1 MSTLF
6 SHAEIPLSERRL
18 APMPFDAR
26 PDPFVYIDRQAKHLQ
41 RHIQQLLDAQSDGL
55 LAGLTG
61 QSNDEE
67 VLSNGSST
75 PTISAIG
82 SSERP
87 TTRTIPVRQPP
98 KKKIGLRA
106 ARRGILRSM
115 SELLTLREE
124 ERKVIQTR
132 IHERRNVISE
142 VDVFSNKKTGLEKVI
157 SDMQNDRDDKTTRE
171 AKREAKDLEREIE
184 ELEIKLASMKTRHR
198 HLVQGIAQA
207 ENSAEAKLSSYKES
221 LSMLD
226 SEVRKYLRNPPL
238 QPLKDDSDKPSFY
251 SLNHKRRTLEMA
263 RDHWQAEQSEL
274 RKRQRSVDQEIAA
287 LDEGGPIWQHVL
299 GEISAFEKRLKE
311 EMQQSVILSKTPSS
325 GGQPPVDQ
333 ERGRRILADMEAT
346 TRSLEDNLELAEG
359 KDWKLLVCSIGTEL
373 EALSEGKIMISS
385 IFNLS
390 EDTNEADSK
399 QSPEE
404 DNNKDTGPSNNTNKD
419 ENTTAKPLIDD
430 ASTSD
435 DEHAHDPP
443 ADLLRDTTPNL
454 VPTITRSE
462 DEDDEPDPAWLLSDP

>member
-6 SHAEIPLSERRL
+6 SHVDIPLSDRRL

-26 PDPFVYIDRQAKHLQ
+26 SDPFVYIDRQAKHLQ

-61 QSNDEE
+61 HPDDED

-87 TTRTIPVRQPP
+87 TRTIPVRQPP

-115 SELLTLREE
+115 SDLLTLREE
-124 ERKVIQTR
+124 EKKVIQNR
-132 IHERRNVISE
+132 INQRRNVITE
-142 VDVFSNKKTGLEKVI
+142 VDAFSNKKRGLEKTI

-184 ELEIKLASMKTRHR
+184 ELELKLASMKARHR
-198 HLVQGIAQA
+198 HLVQGIAEA

-221 LSMLD
+221 LSILD

-238 QPLKDDSDKPSFY
+238 QPLKDDADKPSFY
-251 SLNHKRRTLEMA
+251 SLNPKRRTLEMA

-274 RKRQRSVDQEIAA
+274 RKRQRGVDQEIAA
-287 LDEGGPIWQHVL
+287 LDEGGPIWQRVL
-299 GEISAFEKRLKE
+299 GEISNFEKKLKE
-311 EMQQSVILSKTPSS
+311 EMQQSVMLSKSPPS
-325 GGQPPVDQ
+325 GDQPPVDQ

-346 TRSLEDNLELAEG
+346 TRRLKENLDIAEV

-373 EALSEGKIMISS
+373 EALREAKVMISS

-390 EDTNEADSK
+390 EDTNEADGK
-399 QSPEE
+399 ESPRE
-404 DNNKDTGPSNNTNKD
+404 DNKNDTNTSTITITNDNTN
-419 ENTTAKPLIDD
+419 TTTLIDD

-435 DEHAHDPP
+435 DEHADDPP

-454 VPTITRSE
+454 APTITRSE

>member
-6 SHAEIPLSERRL
+6 SHADIPLPERRL

-26 PDPFVYIDRQAKHLQ
+26 SDPLVYIDRQAKHLQ

-55 LAGLTG
+55 LAGLSG
-61 QSNDEE
+61 QPNDED

-75 PTISAIG
+75 PTISVIG

-87 TTRTIPVRQPP
+87 TRTIPVRQPP
-98 KKKIGLRA
+98 KKKISLRA

-124 ERKVIQTR
+124 EKKIIQNW
-132 IHERRNVISE
+132 IHERRNVIGE
-142 VDVFSNKKTGLEKVI
+142 VDVFSNKKRGLEKII

-171 AKREAKDLEREIE
+171 AKKEAKDLEREIG

-221 LSMLD
+221 MSLLD

-238 QPLKDDSDKPSFY
+238 QPLQDDSDKPSFY

-274 RKRQRSVDQEIAA
+274 RKRLRGVDQEIAA
-287 LDEGGPIWQHVL
+287 LDEGGPIWQRVL
-299 GEISAFEKRLKE
+299 SEISAFEKKLKE
-311 EMQQSVILSKTPSS
+311 EMQQSIMLSKSPSS

-333 ERGRRILADMEAT
+333 ERGQRILVDIEAT
-346 TRSLEDNLELAEG
+346 TRCLEENLELAEG
-359 KDWKLLVCSIGTEL
+359 KEWNLLVCSIGTEL
-373 EALSEGKIMISS
+373 EALREASIMISS

-390 EDTNEADSK
+390 QDTNEGDGKEPSG
-399 QSPEE
+399 E
-404 DNNKDTGPSNNTNKD
+404 DNNKDSNSSTNTK
-419 ENTTAKPLIDD
+419 TLIDD
-430 ASTSD
+430 ANTSD
-435 DEHAHDPP
+435 DDHADDPP